1 MITIIII
8 TYINMTKSDR
18 QNSLSATFIR
28 ILLVDNHRLFR
39 QCLRLLLEQE
49 PGIQV
54 LGEAK
59 GGQEAVIMA
68 TEMSPD
74 MVILDSDIEDMPG
87 PKAARLIHERLPGT
101 KILMLSAINDEK
113 KIMEG
118 ISTEMVGCILKDVDN
133 REFLKIIKN
142 IMDEKPMNS
151 PFLITLDQKA
161 SSPLTP
167 LTNKEREILK
177 YLSEP
182 MSNKEIAQVMGLS
195 PETIKSHLHR
205 IYTKLR
211 VGSRAEAM
219 RLFYGHSQ
227 SQD

>member
-1 MITIIII
+1 MLKKDEKCT
-8 TYINMTKSDR
+8 
-18 QNSLSATFIR
+18 R
-28 ILLVDNHRLFR
+28 ILLVDNQRLFR

-74 MVILDSDIEDMPG
+74 MILMDIDLSDIPG
-87 PKAARLIHERLPGT
+87 PKTARLIHERLPGT
-101 KILMLSAINDEK
+101 KILMLSGHNDEK

-142 IMDEKPMNS
+142 VMDEKPMTS

-161 SSPLTP
+161 PSPLTP

-182 MSNKEIAQVMGLS
+182 MSNKEIAQAMGLS
-195 PETIKSHLHR
+195 PETVKSHLHR
-205 IYTKLR
+205 IYTKLGVSR
-211 VGSRAEAM
+211 RAEAM
-219 RLFYGHSQ
+219 RIFYSQ
-227 SQD
+227 QEK

>member
-1 MITIIII
+1 MPQKDKQHT
-8 TYINMTKSDR
+8 
-18 QNSLSATFIR
+18 R

-74 MVILDSDIEDMPG
+74 MVILDSDIEDIPG
-87 PKAARLIHERLPGT
+87 PKAARLIHDRLPGT
-101 KILMLSAINDEK
+101 KILMLSAISDEK
-113 KIMEG
+113 KIREG
-118 ISTEMVGCILKDVDN
+118 ISDGIAGCILKDADN
-133 REFLKIIKN
+133 KEFLRIIKN
-142 IMDEKPMNS
+142 VMDGKPMTS
-151 PFLITLDQKA
+151 PFLITLEQKA

-182 MSNKEIAQVMGLS
+182 MSNKEIAQAMGLS
-195 PETIKSHLHR
+195 PETIKSHLQR
-205 IYTKLR
+205 IYAKLR
-211 VGSRAEAM
+211 INSRAEAM
-219 RLFYGHSQ
+219 RIFYGR
-227 SQD
+227 